1 MKYLSFVTATLFLGV
16 FGLSGCADLPAM
28 IPHDALTSM
37 VAQQHGIG
45 PSQGKAAV
53 GSILNLA
60 KEKMP
65 AAEFSTLTDSFPAMG
80 TYLKEA
86 ADVKAVTGPITDQA
100 GLESAFAKVGL
111 GPKMVPRITK
121 TMSDFAGGSGG
132 EAVRNFFTSLMQ

>member
-1 MKYLSFVTATLFLGV
+1 MKYLTSVTATLFLIA
-16 FGLSGCADLPAM
+16 FGLPSCANLPTSL
-28 IPHDALTSM
+28 PDALTSM

-45 PSQGKAAV
+45 PSQGKVAV
-53 GSILNLA
+53 GSILNHA

-65 AAEFSTLTDSFPAMG
+65 AADFSTLSNSFPALG

-86 ADVKAVTGPITDQA
+86 TDVKAVTDPIVDQA

-121 TMSDFAGGSGG
+121 TMSDFVGNSGG
-132 EAVRNFFTSLMQ
+132 EAARNFFASLMK